1 MTKAQNQRERILAL
15 REARDQ
21 ELRML
26 AQGRKNANPRYV
38 QDVVDFLWT
47 QLLNRKLRM
56 IDSLPAVKRRRLSLL
71 VDIEAA

>member
-1 MTKAQNQRERILAL
+1 MTKAQDQRERILAL